1 MLTDW
6 QKRLLERLG
15 AGSLREMHEALAGRS
30 KHGRARMRPKNWCRD
45 RHKRRKLMEARRKQ
59 AWKGS

>member
-6 QKRLLERLG
+6 QRRWLERLG

-30 KHGRARMRPKNWCRD
+30 KHGRSRRKPRNWSRD
-45 RHKRRKLMEARRKQ
+45 RHKRRKAVKARRKQ
-59 AWKGS
+59 AWRGS